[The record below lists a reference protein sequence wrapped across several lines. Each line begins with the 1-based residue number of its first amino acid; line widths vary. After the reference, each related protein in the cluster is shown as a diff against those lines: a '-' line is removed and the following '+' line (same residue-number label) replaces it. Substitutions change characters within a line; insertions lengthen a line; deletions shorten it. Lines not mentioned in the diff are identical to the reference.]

1 MVSSAERLSLTLFL
15 AGLVHAIIIL
25 GLGFDLDPP
34 RAITRTLEIAL
45 IKNPDDSK
53 PKQADFL
60 AQENQR
66 GAGENTEI
74 DRARQ
79 ASMPQPA
86 RREQPSM
93 QQQQQSAKRQDK
105 RALVQKEAQVAI
117 AVSPKPVPEDAPT
130 PPTAEQL
137 MQQRQE
143 IARLMSDIQEF
154 VTSEARRPRKLHI
167 NSINAQKSIA
177 ASYEAAWQ
185 QKVERIGN
193 LNYPGDVRRRRL
205 SGTLILSVELNADGQ
220 LQKITINRRSGHRAI
235 DDAAVSIVKM
245 ASPFAPFPPAL
256 RQDVDVLV
264 ITRTWQFLNQGG
276 FKTR

>member
-235 DDAAVSIVKM
+235 DDAAVNIVKM

-256 RQDVDVLV
+256 RQEVDVLV

>member
-235 DDAAVSIVKM
+235 DDAAVNIVKM